1 MPKIQHMVLF
11 DFKEETTTSTID
23 TIFQEL
29 AGLKA
34 LCPGILHYAGGAYS
48 SPEGMNGDFTH
59 GFLMTF
65 DSSENRDIYLPHP
78 EHERVKSII
87 LPHIQNVIAFDCEDA
102 SV

>member
-1 MPKIQHMVLF
+1 MVLF
-11 DFKEETTTSTID
+11 DFKEETTPD
-23 TIFQEL
+23 HRQYLHEL

-34 LCPGILHYAGGAYS
+34 LCPGILHFAGGAYS

-87 LPHIQNVIAFDCEDA
+87 LPHIKNVIAFDCEDA